1 MRVILLKYRE
11 NGKTRYWHESL
22 NMRTAKAL
30 ATAMSGGGIKSKIV
44 VLEISL
50 KELLNASCV
59 EVPFWR
65 LKHPA

>member
-22 NMRTAKAL
+22 NMRTAKTL
-30 ATAMSGGGIKSKIV
+30 ATAMSEEGIKSKIV
-44 VLEISL
+44 VVDIPARTLI
-50 KELLNASCV
+50 NASCV